1 MKPFMPAIKTY
12 REAIFS
18 GWFGPMGVGA
28 VFLAMIAKENLEEV
42 YKNKPAPVALELVSP
57 VVLFI
62 VLSSTLVHGTT
73 IPLFKIG
80 KRIRTRTLSI
90 TSTGSGQ
97 VNRLPKV
104 PFTQQQ
110 GHKNG
115 DDDYRHSYHEGMTE
129 LQRNTLINTLQ
140 QERLEAEKQQLQQN
154 PTPNESF
161 NTDHATIV
169 IPYHERTRSAPTPHD
184 TTDDDLDDEDLLP
197 GEDDENTAVA
207 NQHIGSHSIR
217 FLEPVNPRATC
228 TSSNGSGENVDS
240 SVSSF
245 KARRQRKDDGVT
257 SKTVPSRHGDSPL
270 GSGTPLTTRRK
281 LSKETISRHD
291 GVNVWDEDHYIVVED
306 KEGTKEEVVEKQG
319 DHWKQQVQAV
329 IDDMEKDKKNSS
341 D

>member
-97 VNRLPKV
+97 VNRLPKI
-104 PFTQQQ
+104 PFGQQQ
-110 GHKNG
+110 GYKNG

-140 QERLEAEKQQLQQN
+140 QERMEAEKQQLQQD
-154 PTPNESF
+154 PPSDESF

-169 IPYHERTRSAPTPHD
+169 MPHHERTRSAPTPHD

-197 GEDDENTAVA
+197 GEDDENSNAT
-207 NQHIGSHSIR
+207 NQPVGSHSIR
-217 FLEPVNPRATC
+217 FLEPINPRTTC
-228 TSSNGSGENVDS
+228 TPSTGISESVDS
-240 SVSSF
+240 SSGF
-245 KARRQRKDDGVT
+245 KTWRHRKDDGGST
-257 SKTVPSRHGDSPL
+257 KTVPLRLGDSS
-270 GSGTPLTTRRK
+270 SGPGNSLATRRK
-281 LSKETISRHD
+281 PSKEVISHHD
-291 GVNVWDEDHYIVVED
+291 GVNVWDENHYIVVED

-319 DHWKQQVQAV
+319 DHWKEQVQAV
-329 IDDMEKDKKNSS
+329 IDDMEKDKNN
-341 D
+341 DLD